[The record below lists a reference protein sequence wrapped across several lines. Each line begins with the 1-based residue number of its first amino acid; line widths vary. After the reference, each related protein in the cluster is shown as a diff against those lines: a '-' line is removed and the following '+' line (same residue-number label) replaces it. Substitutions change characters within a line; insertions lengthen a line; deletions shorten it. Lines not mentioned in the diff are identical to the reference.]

1 MSVLPYTPPALGG
14 DAFNCPRCQ
23 AFAHQSWDDAI
34 YQVGDLSYAPIP
46 GLQVSF
52 CRRCGHPS
60 IWYMDKLIY
69 PSHTAAPLPNPDLP
83 DEAKGDYEEARAILA
98 QSPRGAAALLRLAI
112 QKLCVHLGES
122 GKNLNGDIASLAK
135 KGLHVKVQQ
144 ALDAVR
150 VIGNNALHPGQI
162 DIKDDQETAAKLFSL
177 VNLIAEH
184 MISQPKHVE
193 EMYKQ
198 LPEGQREA
206 IERRDKK

>member
-1 MSVLPYTPPALGG
+1 M
-14 DAFNCPRCQ
+14 
-23 AFAHQSWDDAI
+23 
-34 YQVGDLSYAPIP
+34 
-46 GLQVSF
+46 SF
-52 CRRCGHPS
+52 CYRCHQPS
-60 IWYMDKLIY
+60 IWYEGKLIY
-69 PSHTAAPLPNPDLP
+69 PSHSTALLPNPDLP
-83 DEAKGDYEEARAILA
+83 DEVKDDYEEARAILA

-112 QKLCVHLGES
+112 QKLCVHLEES
-122 GKNLNGDIASLAK
+122 GKNLNDDIASLVK

-177 VNLIAEH
+177 VTLIAEH

>member
-1 MSVLPYTPPALGG
+1 MSAPPYTPPALGS

-23 AFAHQSWDDAI
+23 AFAHQTLKDGR
-34 YQVGDLSYAPIP
+34 YQAGVNEYPRIE
-46 GLQVSF
+46 GLRVTF
-52 CRRCGHPS
+52 CRRCEQPS
-60 IWYMDKLIY
+60 IWHEGKLIY
-69 PSHTAAPLPNPDLP
+69 PSQSTAPLPNPDLP
-83 DEAKGDYEEARAILA
+83 DEVKDDYEEARGILA

-122 GKNLNGDIASLAK
+122 GKNLNGDIASLVK

-150 VIGNNALHPGQI
+150 VIGNNAVHPGQI
-162 DIKDDQETAAKLFSL
+162 DIKDDQKTATSLFSL
-177 VNLIAEH
+177 VNVIADY
-184 MISQPKHVE
+184 MISQPRHVE
-193 EMYKQ
+193 EVYKQ